1 MIYGTCTWQWLFF
14 PFSLVVGSSRRLL
27 GAIHGGQHGIWAWE
41 GSFIYTHKEGYVRC
55 CILLH
60 SRSFEKKGGLGKI
73 FRELRGLV
81 ASEQTGLEYEDL
93 TWLAGRRDRRE
104 GG

>member
-1 MIYGTCTWQWLFF
+1 MAMAFF
-14 PFSLVVGSSRRLL
+14 LPFSLAVGSSRRLL
-27 GAIHGGQHGIWAWE
+27 GAIHGGQHGIWVWE

-60 SRSFEKKGGLGKI
+60 SRSFEKKGVWASF
-73 FRELRGLV
+73 FRELRGFV
-81 ASEQTGLEYEDL
+81 TSEQMGLEYEDL
-93 TWLAGRRDRRE
+93 TWLSGRKGRRE